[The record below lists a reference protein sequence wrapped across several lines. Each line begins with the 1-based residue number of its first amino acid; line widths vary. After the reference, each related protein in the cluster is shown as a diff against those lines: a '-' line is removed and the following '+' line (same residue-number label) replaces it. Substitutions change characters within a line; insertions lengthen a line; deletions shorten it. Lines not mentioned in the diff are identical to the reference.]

1 MAGGLGDYG
10 SEESEDE
17 DEHSVRG
24 SESSDTDEEEL
35 HHRIRE
41 KQDAFRRKE
50 REMFLLQEKQAQD
63 ALLAR
68 GETLTYSLLPINHP
82 NQNNQRLHQLCTNP
96 GPVDQNPTGIS
107 NLPGILLGFPLALVE
122 AVFLPGRKEIC
133 VPQRLD

>member
-10 SEESEDE
+10 SDESEEE
-17 DEHSVRG
+17 DERSVRG

-68 GETLTYSLLPINHP
+68 GEAFIFLFYPLIIRTKLIKGCTSGVQTQKSVSLKDWILAAGTLIGDH
-82 NQNNQRLHQLCTNP
+82 
-96 GPVDQNPTGIS
+96 
-107 NLPGILLGFPLALVE
+107 
-122 AVFLPGRKEIC
+122 
-133 VPQRLD
+133 

>member
-10 SEESEDE
+10 SDESEDE

-68 GETLTYSLLPINHP
+68 GETFI
-82 NQNNQRLHQLCTNP
+82 
-96 GPVDQNPTGIS
+96 
-107 NLPGILLGFPLALVE
+107 
-122 AVFLPGRKEIC
+122 FLFYP
-133 VPQRLD
+133 

>member
-1 MAGGLGDYG
+1 MPFIGSVGPEMRAVESESEIVKVDLHPFSQHSTTLGSVVAGGLGDYG
-10 SEESEDE
+10 SDESEDE
-17 DEHSVRG
+17 DERSVRG

-68 GETLTYSLLPINHP
+68 GETLFFYFT
-82 NQNNQRLHQLCTNP
+82 
-96 GPVDQNPTGIS
+96 QNPS
-107 NLPGILLGFPLALVE
+107 S
-122 AVFLPGRKEIC
+122 
-133 VPQRLD
+133 

>member
-10 SEESEDE
+10 SDESEDE
-17 DEHSVRG
+17 DERSARG

-68 GETLTYSLLPINHP
+68 GETFLFLFYPYI
-82 NQNNQRLHQLCTNP
+82 R
-96 GPVDQNPTGIS
+96 PTKLIKKV
-107 NLPGILLGFPLALVE
+107 A
-122 AVFLPGRKEIC
+122 C
-133 VPQRLD
+133 H

>member
-1 MAGGLGDYG
+1 MITHKTLTIYIKTNTINSVYRVTRVLAFECLSLGPWGTNEGFQERDVYCESGSSSLFQHSTTLGSVVAGGLGDYG
-10 SEESEDE
+10 SDESEDE
-17 DEHSVRG
+17 EDGSVRG

-68 GETLTYSLLPINHP
+68 GEM
-82 NQNNQRLHQLCTNP
+82 
-96 GPVDQNPTGIS
+96 
-107 NLPGILLGFPLALVE
+107 
-122 AVFLPGRKEIC
+122 
-133 VPQRLD
+133 